1 MRIVTPAARLR
12 ALGCN
17 LALAGS
23 AVMLASTLAQAEAA
37 FVRGDTQYVA
47 ALGDSSATSGNDAA
61 TWGLWAVDPGP
72 RGVAVFVLADKVD
85 GHARGGDQGQHGEH
99 RSRDQL
105 DAIGRH
111 GVALRAI
118 ASARSRCSV
127 WIWAMIAQR
136 SAGGIGQR

>member
-72 RGVAVFVLADKVD
+72 RGVWTRDYQDLIDNAKQAHLGADPKTYELKSII
-85 GHARGGDQGQHGEH
+85 RKTIIE
-99 RSRDQL
+99 S
-105 DAIGRH
+105 
-111 GVALRAI
+111 
-118 ASARSRCSV
+118 ST
-127 WIWAMIAQR
+127 
-136 SAGGIGQR
+136 